1 LHSFVIPTFGHR
13 IPFNKEAHLRAK
25 KSFIENTSE
34 TKKFLLSTL
43 SGARNKMEVI
53 WQGLKIF
60 GRNEKIDHVSRYS
73 LLKIDISHAD
83 NRKQKNK
90 NREKGFKASGLCIG
104 FDCNYCGVQEG

>member
-1 LHSFVIPTFGHR
+1 
-13 IPFNKEAHLRAK
+13 LRAK

-60 GRNEKIDHVSRYS
+60 GRNEKIDHVSRY
-73 LLKIDISHAD
+73 KFT
-83 NRKQKNK
+83 KN
-90 NREKGFKASGLCIG
+90 
-104 FDCNYCGVQEG
+104 